1 MSRLGENRVSRTALI
16 EMQSFVMSV
25 ICPDIP
31 VLDEVEAGTP
41 ITMEHVAMLIQA
53 IKDITGKDRQL
64 DISTLMEM
72 IFFP

>member
-1 MSRLGENRVSRTALI
+1 MSRLVENSASRTALL
-16 EMQSFVMSV
+16 EMQNFVMSL

-31 VLDEVEAGTP
+31 LLHEVEEGTP

-53 IKDITGKDRQL
+53 IKGMGVKDL
-64 DISTLMEM
+64 EMDISTLMEM

>member
-1 MSRLGENRVSRTALI
+1 MSRLIDHRVSRTALL
-16 EMQSFVMSV
+16 EMQGFALNV

-31 VLDEVEAGTP
+31 LLQEVEEGTP

-53 IKDITGKDRQL
+53 IKGMGGKDL
-64 DISTLMEM
+64 EMDISTLMEM